1 MAFDTHAAVKALTAA
16 GAGALA
22 ELAEAVVDIARDAST
37 ESAKG
42 RELAT
47 KADLVALEA
56 RLAWRASSQRVSPS
70 QASPL
75 PQSMWTELT
84 VAVLRLLA

>member
-16 GAGALA
+16 GASS

-37 ESAKG
+37 DQE
-42 RELAT
+42 RDLAT

-56 RLAWRASSQRVSPS
+56 RLAWRLITAGIAIAGIAVV
-70 QASPL
+70 AGVA
-75 PQSMWTELT
+75 LT
-84 VAVLRLLA
+84 AAILRLLI

>member
-16 GAGALA
+16 GASS
-22 ELAEAVVDIARDAST
+22 ELAQAVVDITRDAST
-37 ESAKG
+37 DHD

-56 RLAWRASSQRVSPS
+56 RLARRLITAGTAIAGIAAAAGV
-70 QASPL
+70 A
-75 PQSMWTELT
+75 LT

>member
-16 GAGALA
+16 GASS
-22 ELAEAVVDIARDAST
+22 ELAEAVVDVARDAST
-37 ESAKG
+37 DQG

-56 RLAWRASSQRVSPS
+56 RLAWRLITAGIAIAGIAV
-70 QASPL
+70 AAGAA
-75 PQSMWTELT
+75 LT
-84 VAVLRLLA
+84 VAALRLVI

>member
-16 GAGALA
+16 GARS

-37 ESAKG
+37 DQE
-42 RELAT
+42 RDLAT

-56 RLAWRASSQRVSPS
+56 RLAWRLITAGIAIAGIAV
-70 QASPL
+70 AAGVPL
-75 PQSMWTELT
+75 TAAILK
-84 VAVLRLLA
+84 LLI

>member
-16 GAGALA
+16 GASS

-37 ESAKG
+37 DQE
-42 RELAT
+42 RDLAT

-56 RLAWRASSQRVSPS
+56 RLAWRLITAGIAIAGIAV
-70 QASPL
+70 AAGVA
-75 PQSMWTELT
+75 LT
-84 VAVLRLLA
+84 AAILRLLI